1 MEVLIVAPSF
11 FPERGVGTFRMTTL
25 ADYLAAQG
33 EKVTVV
39 RNSKYSILKGT
50 SLYKSLLCI
59 QEVPIKEDNNFWE
72 TCKRYKDGIIKICK
86 EKKVNIIIYTCGPYY
101 AMKIAPEIIKL
112 TYIPYIIDIRDF
124 WLKDEEE
131 FWWIRIIQR
140 CLYPLK
146 MYYQIRAFKYA
157 EKIVVVSEKM
167 KERYIKLYKFK
178 NKFHVIFNGYDDQ
191 KIGGNELEDH
201 IIKKLETFDGIK
213 IGVSGVMCQYS
224 RSYTVMLLKALDNI
238 YKKGCKI
245 KLFHIGSKEREM
257 ETLFLK
263 YNLDKNIYEELGYL
277 ENNQCVQVLSYMN
290 INAIICSHS
299 VGFGTKVFDYIYV
312 KKPILYVGKTDTE
325 LAEFVNHN
333 VCSNTED
340 IVKAI
345 LNIKSNKAEVRI
357 LENCFIRS
365 QQNRNYY
372 KLISTC
378 YKQNKV

>member
-1 MEVLIVAPSF
+1 M
-11 FPERGVGTFRMTTL
+11 
-25 ADYLAAQG
+25 
-33 EKVTVV
+33 
-39 RNSKYSILKGT
+39 
-50 SLYKSLLCI
+50 
-59 QEVPIKEDNNFWE
+59 
-72 TCKRYKDGIIKICK
+72 
-86 EKKVNIIIYTCGPYY
+86 
-101 AMKIAPEIIKL
+101 
-112 TYIPYIIDIRDF
+112 
-124 WLKDEEE
+124 
-131 FWWIRIIQR
+131 
-140 CLYPLK
+140 
-146 MYYQIRAFKYA
+146 
-157 EKIVVVSEKM
+157 
-167 KERYIKLYKFK
+167 
-178 NKFHVIFNGYDDQ
+178 
-191 KIGGNELEDH
+191 
-201 IIKKLETFDGIK
+201 
-213 IGVSGVMCQYS
+213 
-224 RSYTVMLLKALDNI
+224 
-238 YKKGCKI
+238 
-245 KLFHIGSKEREM
+245 
-257 ETLFLK
+257 K